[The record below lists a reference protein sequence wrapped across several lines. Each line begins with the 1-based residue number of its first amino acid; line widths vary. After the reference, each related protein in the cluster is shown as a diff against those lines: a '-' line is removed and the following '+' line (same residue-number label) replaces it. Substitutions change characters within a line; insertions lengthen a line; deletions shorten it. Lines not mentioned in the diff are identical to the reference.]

1 MFTVSQAWYDLIY
14 EEGQGK
20 DYADEVQRLRSC
32 LATHGIDA
40 ATLGRP
46 PRLLD
51 VACGTGLHLSRLE
64 DFERVGVDV
73 DPGMLDRAA
82 ARCHGA
88 MLVEADMRALDAK
101 ELGAPFDVVTCLFS
115 SIAYMPD
122 VPALCDAILGM
133 SRCLGRG
140 GLLVIEPFVTPQAVV
155 ARKAWMN
162 VVDHPDL
169 KVVRMDVPE
178 IHGRRLDLEFNY
190 LVADS
195 EGVRHLLERHQV
207 SLFTEEEI
215 QHAIDA
221 AGLESSFDH
230 RGLSETGRGLH
241 IGVKR

>member
-1 MFTVSQAWYDLIY
+1 
-14 EEGQGK
+14 
-20 DYADEVQRLRSC
+20 
-32 LATHGIDA
+32 
-40 ATLGRP
+40 
-46 PRLLD
+46 
-51 VACGTGLHLSRLE
+51 
-64 DFERVGVDV
+64 
-73 DPGMLDRAA
+73 
-82 ARCHGA
+82 
-88 MLVEADMRALDAK
+88 
-101 ELGAPFDVVTCLFS
+101 
-115 SIAYMPD
+115 
-122 VPALCDAILGM
+122 
-133 SRCLGRG
+133 
-140 GLLVIEPFVTPQAVV
+140 
-155 ARKAWMN
+155 MN

-169 KVVRMDVPE
+169 MVVRMDVPE